1 MLQSVLFVANCM
13 HECMTFELDGEHS
26 LQFVPLLVAEWL
38 LHPFPAQ
45 SGSVVYL
52 SNGLATG
59 VIAAG
64 DYSSFG
70 IDYLVCVTTATVTP
84 ADNPAC
90 SVDLYM
96 NEGKCCPCTASPCH
110 EKLDLRMRDT
120 MVTDSEELGLSVRG
134 CNFTTSKEQRLLF
147 FARRILSHS
156 SALIYQL
163 IGYTDVKPSPGPL
176 GFVSIMTLIG
186 SIIGTVAIAAVLST
200 LSCILTAVLCY
211 NCGRR
216 RRLQYKGEDKLSHA
230 LHLMQH
236 DI

>member
-13 HECMTFELDGEHS
+13 HECVTFELDGEHS

-38 LHPFPAQ
+38 LRPFPAQ

-147 FARRILSHS
+147 FARHFLSHS

-163 IGYTDVKPSPGPL
+163 IGFTDVKPLPPA
-176 GFVSIMTLIG
+176 G
-186 SIIGTVAIAAVLST
+186 SASELTIIGGSVGAVLGT
-200 LSCILTAVLCY
+200 VVLSILLCTAAGAGY
-211 NCGRR
+211 KCGKRR
-216 RRLQYKGEDKLSHA
+216 GGGQNPG
-230 LHLMQH
+230 
-236 DI
+236 